1 MLLKKVEHDATATT
15 KGIIVKYDN
24 GRSDMLEKGV
34 AIRIEEIPGSEE
46 LAIKA
51 DLLRMTDNDMRL
63 VISSMVQF
71 GYSLGLFQPPEK
83 KEGAENE

>member
-1 MLLKKVEHDATATT
+1 MLLKNVEVDKSASTNR
-15 KGIIVKYDN
+15 IIVKYDN
-24 GRSDMLEKGV
+24 GRSDMLEKGA

-83 KEGAENE
+83 KEGTENE